1 MPCTHALA
9 PLKQDVSDFPISFR
23 GPRARAWLL
32 RLVLHAESD
41 ASHAG
46 SWQVLLGG
54 FTSWPAD
61 DFSSYGCVCF
71 PGRESMVDSQALL
84 YQNSYL
90 SEPYKKLRNENC
102 GLSLFICSSSCL
114 LIILGQSFLTWY
126 FSLFFIL
133 LDS

>member
-1 MPCTHALA
+1 MPSLPRSKTFLTFPLA
-9 PLKQDVSDFPISFR
+9 CEVR
-23 GPRARAWLL
+23 GPEPGFCARSSTQSLM
-32 RLVLHAESD
+32 RLTQALGKCCWE
-41 ASHAG
+41 ASLPG
-46 SWQVLLGG
+46 QQTIS
-54 FTSWPAD
+54 PY
-61 DFSSYGCVCF
+61 SYGCICF
-71 PGRESMVDSQALL
+71 PGHESMVDSQALL

-90 SEPYKKLRNENC
+90 SEPCKKLRNENC